1 MAQFPGFN
9 MELGMGCEDGTL
21 ELIHK
26 FLVEKGDLF
35 HQLILYTHMHYVIL
49 GHNFHN

>member
-1 MAQFPGFN
+1 
-9 MELGMGCEDGTL
+9 MGYENGTL

-35 HQLILYTHMHYVIL
+35 HQLILDTRMHFYDVYNIRP
-49 GHNFHN
+49 